1 MLNRRREMWAAFAL
15 VAPFVIAYL
24 VLFIYPTFKMVELSF
39 TNAPLIGA
47 GDWVGFDNYVKLAK
61 DKLFSQA
68 ALHTGYFVVL
78 TVIPTTALGLAIAMM
93 VSRLKGWLQ
102 SMVLAAFFLPY
113 ILPVTVVYLIWTW
126 VLDLQFG
133 IGQYVIELIWGS
145 RVAVFRDRYWAMP
158 TVAFVTIWWT
168 NGFNV
173 LLFIAGLRN
182 ISQDLYDAAA
192 LDGAGRWQIF
202 RNITWP
208 LIWPVTALVLTI
220 QLILQLKIF
229 DQIYLFTQG
238 GPFNQ
243 TYVLVQ
249 YIYKQAFQLNKGGY
263 AATVAVAL
271 FAVIV
276 VLSVLQYQ
284 VLRARGGEGRP

>member
-1 MLNRRREMWAAFAL
+1 MKFGRREITAAYVL

-47 GDWVGFDNYVKLAK
+47 GDWVGFSNYVKLSK
-61 DKLFSQA
+61 DNLFIQA
-68 ALHTGYFVVL
+68 ALHTGYFVLL
-78 TVIPTTALGLAIAMM
+78 TVIPTTLIGLAIAMM
-93 VSRLKGWLQ
+93 VSRLNGWLQ
-102 SMVLAAFFLPY
+102 SLVLAAFFLPY

-126 VLDLQFG
+126 MLDLQFG
-133 IGQYVIELIWGS
+133 IAQYAIELFNGS

-182 ISQDLYDAAA
+182 ISQDIYDAAA
-192 LDGAGRWQIF
+192 LDGASRWQMF

-208 LIWPVTALVLTI
+208 LVWPVTALVLTI

-238 GPFNQ
+238 GPFNS
-243 TYVLVQ
+243 TYVMVQ
-249 YIYKQAFQLNKGGY
+249 FIYKNAFQLNRGGY

-276 VLSVLQYQ
+276 VVSVLQYQ
-284 VLRARGGEGRP
+284 VLRVRGGRS